1 MYVSK
6 PDEASIRGKEN
17 KEAAVLYLTDVFGIE
32 LLENRLYVPFRL
44 PPILTRARISN
55 TRLNV
60 AQPRQTLTNREKT
73 A

>member
-32 LLENRLYVPFRL
+32 LLENRLYVPFR
-44 PPILTRARISN
+44 PYPIMTRTRIPH
-55 TRLNV
+55 TRLN
-60 AQPRQTLTNREKT
+60 PD
-73 A
+73 